1 MTKQDILLALA
12 MTHPEGAPVTPGASW
27 ETLGELAN
35 IWMGNTSPPSLSE
48 LSAAL
53 TAYQEREQIRTGEIA
68 TKTAK
73 KTALFLDLKARLAAD
88 LNIQVES
95 PADLSGKIEEII
107 PAARLKR
114 DGKATTGDRL
124 NELEKQVE
132 LLTTFVALLSRS

>member
-1 MTKQDILLALA
+1 MTKQQILFALDV
-12 MTHPEGAPVTPGASW
+12 THPGGAPILPGASW
-27 ETLGELAN
+27 ETRDDLAQCWEGDDGPPTLASLG
-35 IWMGNTSPPSLSE
+35 
-48 LSAAL
+48 AAL
-53 TAYQEREQIRTGEIA
+53 VTHAGQEQLRETERQEKST
-68 TKTAK
+68 K
-73 KTALFLDLKARLAAD
+73 KTNLFLDLKTRLATD

-95 PADLSGKIEEII
+95 PADLSGKIEDII

>member
-1 MTKQDILLALA
+1 MITDHSTRDLTDILTCLFPNGGWSVKDSEIVSIPDGAQMPSKAA
-12 MTHPEGAPVTPGASW
+12 MT
-27 ETLGELAN
+27 
-35 IWMGNTSPPSLSE
+35 
-48 LSAAL
+48 AAL
-53 TAYQEREQIRTGEIA
+53 TAVIAERAAVELLAQEQA
-68 TKTAK
+68 AK
-73 KTALFLDLKARLAAD
+73 KTALFLDLKTRLATD

-95 PADLSGKIEEII
+95 PADLSGKIEDII

>member
-1 MTKQDILLALA
+1 MDIALIIDKLA
-12 MTHPEGAPVTPGASW
+12 PGADYRRADNLATLA
-27 ETLGELAN
+27 ETWADDRPIPSEAEINAAWAEIEAN
-35 IWMGNTSPPSLSE
+35 
-48 LSAAL
+48 
-53 TAYQEREQIRTGEIA
+53 RIA
-68 TKTAK
+68 TATQAQDKAAK
-73 KTALFLDLKARLAAD
+73 KTALFLDLKTRLAAD